1 MSLRSLKLECKKIIK
16 SKKKGFTLIELVG
29 VIAIMGILVIIF
41 SKNITGYIDEA
52 KKTKVVEQARRVV
65 MAVDTYEMKKGGDL
79 SQTKISSIKENNSVN
94 AYIGDDLVNLSD
106 EMNVSDCRHIVN
118 GSKDFSID
126 NAGKFTEFIK

>member
-79 SQTKISSIKENNSVN
+79 SETKISSIKENNSVN

>member
-79 SQTKISSIKENNSVN
+79 SETKISSIKENNSVN

-106 EMNVSDCRHIVN
+106 EMKVSDCRHIVN

-126 NAGKFTEFIK
+126 NAGKFTEFIE